1 MVTEDVEG
9 EDSLPASVTIV
20 AKEVETPSAPTP
32 GMVLFKREEQ
42 SDIVFIVGTTD
53 SETWRFPAHS
63 FVLSDSSPV
72 FANIINT
79 LNNQSINNRDSD
91 GLKEGSNGNEIMIH
105 CRPEI
110 FNIMLRYVLPLPF
123 FIFIAPIHNHYFL
136 YDKTVLLYFVPEWYN

>member
-1 MVTEDVEG
+1 MVTEGGEG
-9 EDSLPASVTIV
+9 EENFPATVSIV

-63 FVLSDSSPV
+63 FVLSESSPV

-91 GLKEGSNGNEIMIH
+91 GLKEGSTGNNGNEIMIH
-105 CRPEI
+105 CHPEI
-110 FNIMLRYVLPLPF
+110 FNIMLRCVSPLPF
-123 FIFIAPIHNHYFL
+123 FYF
-136 YDKTVLLYFVPEWYN
+136 YCPYFMSIKLFPHRK